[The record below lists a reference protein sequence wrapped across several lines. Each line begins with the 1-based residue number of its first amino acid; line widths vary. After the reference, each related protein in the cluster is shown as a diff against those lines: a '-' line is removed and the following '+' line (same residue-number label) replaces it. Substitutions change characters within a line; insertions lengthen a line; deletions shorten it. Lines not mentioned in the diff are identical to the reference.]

1 MVVSTWFRT
10 PIGELSRALG
20 LSLILVL
27 QRTQQIRRDYPTWR
41 YVGASMGIG
50 VGGGGRDARGR
61 PIPRRG
67 PRPFPPTRNPWK
79 YVPRSSRDPDFNMIY
94 ALIIMG
100 MVGSTVGGN
109 MPFIPS
115 WIGALVGASS
125 FAFACTWQDSPRG
138 DLARSCAMR
147 IVSACTELWKIQAD
161 LQIIPKATV
170 VSSQIIDKAMILDR
184 KHSVKDKFLS
194 FANKGYESASK
205 VAEQIQQQQ
214 RNRGGPDNKDTSKE
228 NRRDDDDD
236 RRKNVDDRDRRYRKD
251 REPFDDDEDYS
262 RSRRREEGNRRRDS
276 EEENDRKYDGN
287 SRNTRRGNDD
297 DDDRFGR
304 RNNNDERRSDDRNYD
319 DRENYRRNSRD
330 DTSFND
336 EEPEKKSK
344 GFFGRRK

>member
-1 MVVSTWFRT
+1 
-10 PIGELSRALG
+10 
-20 LSLILVL
+20 
-27 QRTQQIRRDYPTWR
+27 
-41 YVGASMGIG
+41 MGIG
-50 VGGGGRDARGR
+50 VGGGGRDSRGR
-61 PIPRRG
+61 LIPRRG

-109 MPFIPS
+109 MPVIPS
-115 WIGALVGASS
+115 WIGALIGASS

-138 DLARSCAMR
+138 DLTRSCAMR
-147 IVSACTELWKIQAD
+147 IVAACTELWKIQAD

-214 RNRGGPDNKDTSKE
+214 RNRGGPDNNKE

-251 REPFDDDEDYS
+251 REPPDDDEGYS
-262 RSRRREEGNRRRDS
+262 RSLRREEGYRRGDRD
-276 EEENDRKYDGN
+276 EEDDRRYDGN
-287 SRNTRRGNDD
+287 SRNTRRGNGD

-304 RNNNDERRSDDRNYD
+304 RNNNDERRSDDMDYD
-319 DRENYRRNSRD
+319 DRENYRRKARD
-330 DTSFND
+330 DDVPFND

>member
-1 MVVSTWFRT
+1 
-10 PIGELSRALG
+10 
-20 LSLILVL
+20 
-27 QRTQQIRRDYPTWR
+27 
-41 YVGASMGIG
+41 
-50 VGGGGRDARGR
+50 
-61 PIPRRG
+61 
-67 PRPFPPTRNPWK
+67 
-79 YVPRSSRDPDFNMIY
+79 
-94 ALIIMG
+94 

-109 MPFIPS
+109 MPVIPS

-147 IVSACTELWKIQAD
+147 IVAACTELWKIQAD

-214 RNRGGPDNKDTSKE
+214 RNRGGPDKNKE

-251 REPFDDDEDYS
+251 REPPDDDEGYS
-262 RSRRREEGNRRRDS
+262 RSLRREEGYRRGDRD
-276 EEENDRKYDGN
+276 EEDDRRYDGN
-287 SRNTRRGNDD
+287 SRNTRRGNGD

-304 RNNNDERRSDDRNYD
+304 RNNNDERRSDDMDYD
-319 DRENYRRNSRD
+319 DRENYRRKARD
-330 DTSFND
+330 DDVPFND